1 MGAFTSV
8 TKTHE
13 MPAAAGGDGVKMARF
28 TCVGP
33 ASYDSGGS
41 VIDLSGTFADKV
53 LDASARVDNVAYRIK
68 FASGTSDG
76 SATCKLRVDDN
87 AGAEE
92 TGDLST
98 ALAVTVVTA
107 WGTDA

>member
-13 MPAAAGGDGVKMARF
+13 NPAPAGGSGLKMARF

-41 VIDLSGTFADKV
+41 VIDLSGTFASKV
-53 LDASARVDNVAYRIK
+53 LEAKARVNNVAYKIE
-68 FASGTSDG
+68 FVGGTSDA
-76 SATCKLRVDDN
+76 ATDCKLRVDDN

-98 ALAVTVVTA
+98 ALAAVVVTA